1 MSTSSAVWVG
11 IDVGSVELVVHHRP
25 AEVRLTIPNT
35 PAGVRQ
41 LVRTLQT
48 LTPDKIVA
56 EATGGYERRLM
67 RACRQAALPLAI
79 INPRLA
85 RRFAES
91 LGRLEKTDAVDAADL
106 ALYAERQQ
114 PACRPLPDDA
124 TLALQDLVT
133 RRRQLVD
140 MRAAEQ
146 NRRRQASPT
155 VLADLTA
162 HLRHLDTRIAHLDH
176 QITEAIAA
184 APAWAASAAVLH
196 TAKGAGPVLVATLLA
211 LVPELGTLT
220 RRQIAKLIGVAPLAR
235 DSGKH
240 RGRRQC
246 WGGRS
251 AVRSV
256 LYMCMG
262 SAIQHNP
269 TIRELYQRLITKG
282 KPEKVARIACLR
294 KFLVRLNAMVRNQ
307 LPWQDIGQRS

>member
-1 MSTSSAVWVG
+1 MNTQSTVWVG
-11 IDVGSVELVVHHRP
+11 IDVGSTELVVHHRP
-25 AEVRLTIPNT
+25 AACQLTVPNT
-35 PAGVRQ
+35 AAGVRQ
-41 LVRTLQT
+41 LVRALQK
-48 LTPDKIVA
+48 LAPEKIVA

-67 RACRQAALPLAI
+67 TACRDAALPLVI
-79 INPRLA
+79 VNPRLT

-114 PACRPLPDDA
+114 PACRPLPDAA

-140 MRAAEQ
+140 MRAGEQ
-146 NRRRQASPT
+146 NRRRQVSPT
-155 VLADLTA
+155 VRVDVTA
-162 HLRHLDTRIAHLDH
+162 HLRQLDRRIAQLDH
-176 QITEAIAA
+176 HITAAITAH
-184 APAWAASAAVLH
+184 PAWAKQAALLQS
-196 TAKGAGPVLVATLLA
+196 AKGAGPVLIATLLA
-211 LVPELGTLT
+211 LVPELGTLP

-235 DSGKH
+235 DSGKR
-240 RGRRQC
+240 RGRRHC

-251 AVRSV
+251 AVRAV

-269 TIRELYQRLITKG
+269 TIRELYQRLIAKG

-294 KFLVRLNAMVRNQ
+294 KFLVRLNAMVRDGQ
-307 LPWQDIGQRS
+307 PWQ

>member
-1 MSTSSAVWVG
+1 MNTPSTVWVG

-25 AEVRLTIPNT
+25 AARQLTVPNT
-35 PAGVRQ
+35 PAGVRK
-41 LVRTLQT
+41 LVRALQK
-48 LTPDKIVA
+48 LAPEKIVA

-67 RACRQAALPLAI
+67 IACRDAALPLVIA
-79 INPRLA
+79 NPRLT

-114 PACRPLPDDA
+114 PACRPLPDAA
-124 TLALQDLVT
+124 TLALQDRVT

-155 VLADLTA
+155 VRADLTA
-162 HLRHLDTRIAHLDH
+162 HLRQLDARIAQLDR
-176 QITEAIAA
+176 QIAAAIAA
-184 APAWAASAAVLH
+184 HPTWAKTAALLQ
-196 TAKGAGPVLVATLLA
+196 TAKGAGPVLFATLIA

-235 DSGKH
+235 DSGKR
-240 RGRRQC
+240 RGRRHC

-251 AVRSV
+251 AVRAV

-262 SAIQHNP
+262 SAVQHNP
-269 TIRELYQRLITKG
+269 TIRELYQRLKANG
-282 KPEKVARIACLR
+282 KPEQVARTACMR
-294 KFLVRLNAMVRNQ
+294 KFLVRLNAMVRDGQ
-307 LPWQDIGQRS
+307 PWQ